1 MNELSPDNINQN
13 LQNVLVHSIFDEMLQ
28 SSDDEIRA
36 TSFYAT
42 AKRRRVLSDT
52 EDEEDRTRSR
62 PKKKKLKTKLNYVYD
77 SCNRKH
83 IKSKSTGPLSLFL
96 RAHEKDGSNI
106 ESHMN
111 ELICL
116 DSIKK
121 FSKNPYLVLMTDDGA
136 DWSNKGLVTLFY
148 LGRLWK
154 YLNLDGVF
162 LVKNAPKD
170 SKWNEIEHAWA
181 PQNER
186 MVGLTIPNHIIV
198 EAEEGGIASV
208 GEALG
213 DPQLE
218 DLEVELA
225 GAEGDGASREGEPE
239 DENHKIYVQ
248 VQMYE
253 RCIPDSFILS
263 DPCLVK
269 MAQIEK

>member
-121 FSKNPYLVLMTDDGA
+121 FSKNPYLVL
-136 DWSNKGLVTLFY
+136 
-148 LGRLWK
+148 
-154 YLNLDGVF
+154 
-162 LVKNAPKD
+162 
-170 SKWNEIEHAWA
+170 
-181 PQNER
+181 
-186 MVGLTIPNHIIV
+186 
-198 EAEEGGIASV
+198 
-208 GEALG
+208 
-213 DPQLE
+213 
-218 DLEVELA
+218 
-225 GAEGDGASREGEPE
+225 
-239 DENHKIYVQ
+239 
-248 VQMYE
+248 
-253 RCIPDSFILS
+253 LS
-263 DPCLVK
+263 
-269 MAQIEK
+269 